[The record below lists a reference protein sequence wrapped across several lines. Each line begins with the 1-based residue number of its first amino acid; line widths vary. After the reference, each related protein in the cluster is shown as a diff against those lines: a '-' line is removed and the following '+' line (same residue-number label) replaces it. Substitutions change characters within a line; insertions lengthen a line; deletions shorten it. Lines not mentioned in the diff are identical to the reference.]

1 MIINMTQTRTFGGAD
16 FVFSTI
22 DNNVIYTSEIRHTII
37 GRSHITLIRN
47 DKQVLLLRNND
58 LNPFSEAFKRNYKL
72 FDIIKP
78 DGETC
83 GKLTSK
89 FAGKFW
95 SGYRYEEITF
105 YSDVYNCYEVGMGP
119 EGTFV
124 CIYSGD
130 EQVAMIEKP
139 TVVYD
144 NKDIYEI
151 YIKDDRHIEIVCLFA
166 TYYDHSAGGNSDG
179 AIMSKEINYKYTMN
193 KELKSKY
200 NPLFKE
206 LCY

>member
-1 MIINMTQTRTFGGAD
+1 MIINMNQTRTFGGAD

-22 DNNVIYTSEIRHTII
+22 DNYVIYTSEVRLAIMGMPR
-37 GRSHITLIRN
+37 ITLIKN
-47 DKQVLLLRNND
+47 NEPVLLLRNKD
-58 LNPFSEAFKRNYKL
+58 KNPFSQAFKRNYKL

-83 GKLTSK
+83 GKLSHR
-89 FAGKFW
+89 FVGKFL
-95 SGYRYEEITF
+95 SGYTYEEITF
-105 YSDVYNCYEVGMGP
+105 NSEVYNCYDVGMGK

-130 EQVAMIEKP
+130 EQIAMIEKP
-139 TVVYD
+139 PVVYD
-144 NKDIYEI
+144 NKDFYKI
-151 YIKDDRHIEIVCLFA
+151 YIKDDRHAEIVCLFA
-166 TYYDHSAGGNSDG
+166 TYYDHSTAGNYNE
-179 AIMSKEINYKYTMN
+179 ITTKEINYRYTTN

-206 LCY
+206 LCN